1 MQIRCPDCQF
11 ERDIDLTRIPASAT
25 VATCPRC
32 GRRFHF
38 RKQFTELSPEHEGE
52 NAGAGGAGSPAMP
65 DGALPPAAPDT
76 PEGPKERDP
85 LPPGAVIPD
94 LQSDA
99 GAPRAERDASGQP
112 EYRAEH
118 RTEAQETTQAE
129 ERPSRM
135 ELPGV
140 PWEHPESFGFFG
152 SFYHTLLRVL
162 FRAPDFF
169 RNMGRG
175 VPVGKAVVFFVL
187 MRFLEAVAVR
197 LWSQDLLREVTE
209 NSPNPQA
216 IELANQLMHD
226 MSTPMF
232 LLATPF
238 TAVFQ
243 LFFLA
248 ALYSLM
254 IRLAQPDKADF
265 SVVVRVLAY
274 SAAPCVFSVVPFV
287 GSAVASIWCVVAS
300 FVGCKYAL
308 GLSWGKTALALAP
321 LFILGVAVLVQASLL
336 MRSML

>member
-1 MQIRCPDCQF
+1 MLIRCPDCQF

-38 RKQFTELSPEHEGE
+38 RKQFADRERAAEEKPETTVSPTDLSTEKTSAE
-52 NAGAGGAGSPAMP
+52 NASVK
-65 DGALPPAAPDT
+65 T
-76 PEGPKERDP
+76 PEAET
-85 LPPGAVIPD
+85 PPENRPHHS
-94 LQSDA
+94 SDA
-99 GAPRAERDASGQP
+99 ENAKRDHAEEA
-112 EYRAEH
+112 AK
-118 RTEAQETTQAE
+118 AQEHS
-129 ERPSRM
+129 SRQEM
-135 ELPGV
+135 PGV
-140 PWEHPESFGFFG
+140 PWEHPEVFGFFG

-169 RNMGRG
+169 RNLGRG
-175 VPVGKAVVFFVL
+175 VPFGKAVVFFVL
-187 MRFLEAVAVR
+187 MRFLEAVVIR
-197 LWSQDLLREVTE
+197 FWSQDLLRQVSET
-209 NSPNPQA
+209 SPNPQA
-216 IELANQLMHD
+216 MELANQLMQD

-248 ALYSLM
+248 ALYGLM

-265 SVVVRVLAY
+265 GVVVRVLAY
-274 SAAPCVFSVVPFV
+274 SAAPCIFSIVPFV
-287 GSAVASIWCVVAS
+287 GSAVASIWCVAVS
-300 FVGCKYAL
+300 FAGCKYAL

-321 LFILGVAVLVQASLL
+321 LFILAVAVLVQMSLL

>member
-1 MQIRCPDCQF
+1 MQIRCPDCRF
-11 ERDIDLTRIPASAT
+11 ERDIDLARVPASAT

-38 RKQFTELSPEHEGE
+38 RKQFTEIPPEQEEHLNAEQAGQSKPGAPDVPAPAASHDAVNGK
-52 NAGAGGAGSPAMP
+52 NAGS
-65 DGALPPAAPDT
+65 AP
-76 PEGPKERDP
+76 
-85 LPPGAVIPD
+85 VN
-94 LQSDA
+94 
-99 GAPRAERDASGQP
+99 
-112 EYRAEH
+112 RAEH
-118 RTEAQETTQAE
+118 GMPASDAAAHEKTAPEAERIQTRDHALAET
-129 ERPSRM
+129 
-135 ELPGV
+135 PGV

-175 VPVGKAVVFFVL
+175 VPMGKAVTFFVL
-187 MRFLEAVAVR
+187 MRFLEATAVR
-197 LWSQDLLREVTE
+197 FWSQDMLRQVTE
-209 NSPNPQA
+209 TSPNPEV
-216 IELANQLMHD
+216 IELANQLMQD

-254 IRLAQPDKADF
+254 IRLAQPDRADF
-265 SVVVRVLAY
+265 GVVTRVLAY
-274 SAAPCVFSVVPFV
+274 SAAPCVFSLVPFV
-287 GSAVASIWCVVAS
+287 GSAVASIWYVAVS
-300 FVGCKYAL
+300 FAGCKYAL

-321 LFILGVAVLVQASLL
+321 LFILGVAVLIQVSLL

>member
-1 MQIRCPDCQF
+1 MQIRCPDCRF

-38 RKQFTELSPEHEGE
+38 RKQFTEVPPEQAEQSEPGAPDIP
-52 NAGAGGAGSPAMP
+52 NATASADAVDGKSAGSASVNRVEHDM
-65 DGALPPAAPDT
+65 AA
-76 PEGPKERDP
+76 
-85 LPPGAVIPD
+85 
-94 LQSDA
+94 SDA
-99 GAPRAERDASGQP
+99 AVGEKNTPDAERTPTQDHAVM
-112 EYRAEH
+112 
-118 RTEAQETTQAE
+118 ET
-129 ERPSRM
+129 
-135 ELPGV
+135 PGV

-169 RNMGRG
+169 RNTGRG
-175 VPVGKAVVFFVL
+175 MPMGKSVIFFVL
-187 MRFLEAVAVR
+187 MRLLEAVALR
-197 LWSQDLLREVTE
+197 FWSQDMLRQVTE
-209 NSPNPQA
+209 TSPNPEV

-248 ALYSLM
+248 ALYTLM

-265 SVVVRVLAY
+265 GVVARVLAY
-274 SAAPCVFSVVPFV
+274 SAAPCVFSLVPFV
-287 GSAVASIWCVVAS
+287 GSVVASIWYVAVS

-321 LFILGVAVLVQASLL
+321 LFILGVAVLIQVSLL

>member
-38 RKQFTELSPEHEGE
+38 RKQFAEIPRDPGEEH
-52 NAGAGGAGSPAMP
+52 GAGQSSPDSPSASSSAGRDA
-65 DGALPPAAPDT
+65 APAA
-76 PEGPKERDP
+76 ENER
-85 LPPGAVIPD
+85 A
-94 LQSDA
+94 DA
-99 GAPRAERDASGQP
+99 
-112 EYRAEH
+112 AEH
-118 RTEAQETTQAE
+118 RGNIPPSGTTPDQPSDAYDALGKDSADPGSHMAERHASRPET
-129 ERPSRM
+129 
-135 ELPGV
+135 PGV

-169 RNMGRG
+169 RGMGHG
-175 VPVGKAVVFFVL
+175 APVGRAVVFFVL
-187 MRFLEAVAVR
+187 MRFLEAVAIR
-197 LWSQDLLREVTE
+197 FWSQDLLRQVSET
-209 NSPNPQA
+209 SPNPQA

-248 ALYSLM
+248 ALYRLM

-265 SVVVRVLAY
+265 SVVVRVIAY
-274 SAAPCVFSVVPFV
+274 SAAPCVFSIVPFV
-287 GSAVASIWCVVAS
+287 GSAVASVWCVAVS
-300 FVGCKYAL
+300 FAGCKYAL

-321 LFILGVAVLVQASLL
+321 LFILGVAVLVQMSLL

>member
-1 MQIRCPDCQF
+1 MLIRCPDCQF

-38 RKQFTELSPEHEGE
+38 RKQFADRERAAEENPETTVSPNTLSTESGSEENASAKTPEAGTSPENQPHLSSDTE
-52 NAGAGGAGSPAMP
+52 NTKPEHAEE
-65 DGALPPAAPDT
+65 AAT
-76 PEGPKERDP
+76 
-85 LPPGAVIPD
+85 
-94 LQSDA
+94 
-99 GAPRAERDASGQP
+99 
-112 EYRAEH
+112 
-118 RTEAQETTQAE
+118 AQERSPRQDVA
-129 ERPSRM
+129 
-135 ELPGV
+135 GV
-140 PWEHPESFGFFG
+140 PWEHPEVFGFFG

-169 RNMGRG
+169 RNLGRG
-175 VPVGKAVVFFVL
+175 VPFGKAVVFFVL
-187 MRFLEAVAVR
+187 MRFLEAVVIR
-197 LWSQDLLREVTE
+197 FWSQDLLRQVSET
-209 NSPNPQA
+209 SPNPQA
-216 IELANQLMHD
+216 MELANQLMQD

-248 ALYSLM
+248 ALYGLM

-265 SVVVRVLAY
+265 GVVVRVLAY
-274 SAAPCVFSVVPFV
+274 SAAPCIFSIVPFV
-287 GSAVASIWCVVAS
+287 GSVVASIWCVAVS
-300 FVGCKYAL
+300 FAGCKYAL

-321 LFILGVAVLVQASLL
+321 LFILAVAVLVQMSLL